1 MPTDNDWRVLR
12 VIVRAIVQTNR
23 KATGEP
29 PSGPEASC
37 ALSFMDIGEESGV
50 HPMNVRKHVRRLEE
64 RGLLRRD
71 RATGT
76 SPTIYHMTL
85 STLGVAYVLLDAVVG
100 MNGPWPSQGTY
111 KY

>member
-12 VIVRAIVQTNR
+12 VIVRAILRTDRRVS
-23 KATGEP
+23 GEP
-29 PSGPEASC
+29 PAGPEAAC

-64 RGLLRRD
+64 RGLLRRE
-71 RATGT
+71 RAEGT
-76 SPTIYHMTL
+76 RPTTYYMTL
-85 STLGVAYVLLDAVVG
+85 SALGAVSVLLDAVVG
-100 MNGPWPSQGTY
+100 MDGPWPSQGAY

>member
-12 VIVRAIVQTNR
+12 VIVRAIVRANR

-64 RGLLRRD
+64 RGLLRRE
-71 RATGT
+71 RAVGT
-76 SPTIYHMTL
+76 SPTVYSMTL

-100 MNGPWPSQGTY
+100 MNDPWPSQGAY